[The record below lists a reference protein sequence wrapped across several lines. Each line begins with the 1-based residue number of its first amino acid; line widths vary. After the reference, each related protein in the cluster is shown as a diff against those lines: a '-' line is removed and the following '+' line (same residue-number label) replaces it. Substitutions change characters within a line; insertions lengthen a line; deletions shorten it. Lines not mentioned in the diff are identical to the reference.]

1 MMRRTGIAEL
11 PLHYGKAP
19 SWLFQRM
26 VKLAEGIVSVMVL
39 EFGADEMLH
48 RIADPFWFQALSC
61 VLGFDWHSSGT
72 TTVTTAALKSAIKP
86 EVHGLAV
93 LGGKGNAARAVP
105 DEIAKLEAIF
115 DISAERLRYASKMAA
130 KVDNAAIQD
139 NHKLYQ
145 HAFFVS
151 ESGNWAV
158 VQQGMNVQSKYAR
171 RYHWLGEH
179 VKSFVV
185 EPHEAIMGS
194 AKLERV
200 LDMTARESEEARNVS
215 LDLVRESPDKL
226 GKLLNSISKFRS
238 QKTLANWTDESEVLP
253 AIMVLPRRVDWEA
266 LKQAYEFQ
274 PDNYEELLAIKGI
287 GPATVR
293 ALALISELIYGESPS
308 WRDPVKY
315 SFAVGGKDGVPYP
328 VDRKTM
334 DKTIEVIKTGV
345 EEARVGKEEKLKAI
359 RRLKDFLP
367 AP

>member
-1 MMRRTGIAEL
+1 MRRTGIADL
-11 PLHYGKAP
+11 PLHYGRAP
-19 SWLFQRM
+19 GWLFKRM
-26 VKLAEGIVSVMVL
+26 VKLAEGIVSVMVH
-39 EFGADEMLH
+39 EFGANEVLH

-72 TTVTTAALKSAIKP
+72 TTVTSAALKSAIKP

-105 DEIAKLEAIF
+105 EEIAKLEAIF
-115 DISAERLRYASKMAA
+115 DISVERLRYASKMAA
-130 KVDNAAIQD
+130 KVDNTAIQD
-139 NHKLYQ
+139 NHRLYQ

-158 VQQGMNVQSKYAR
+158 VQQGMNTASQYAR

-179 VKSFVV
+179 IKSFVV
-185 EPHEAIMGS
+185 EPHEGIIGS
-194 AKLERV
+194 ARLERV
-200 LDMTARESEEARNVS
+200 LDMTSRESEEARSVS
-215 LDLVRESPDKL
+215 LDLARESPAKL
-226 GKLLNSISKFRS
+226 GKLLKSIPRVSR
-238 QKTLANWTDESEVLP
+238 QKTLANWIGEGEELP
-253 AIMVLPRRVDWEA
+253 VIMVLPRRVDWEA

-274 PDNYEELLAIKGI
+274 PKNYEELLAIKGI

-293 ALALISELIYGESPS
+293 ALALISELIYGKSPS

-345 EEARVGKEEKLKAI
+345 EAAKVGREEKLSAI

-367 AP
+367 SH